1 VGSTWLGLKDRLNRG
16 GESVGFGSE
25 DGAAAALDLVG
36 PLAQSTEEG
45 ADRVTD
51 AGFGA
56 EAGVGGHLADLS
68 SQVEVRW
75 LAAEELQ
82 TLPRIM
88 C

>member
-1 VGSTWLGLKDRLNRG
+1 MAGRLKDRLNRG
-16 GESVGFGSE
+16 GEGVGFGLE

-56 EAGVGGHLADLS
+56 EAGVGGHLAVGDSGTYSVTYSL
-68 SQVEVRW
+68 
-75 LAAEELQ
+75 
-82 TLPRIM
+82 
-88 C
+88 